1 MTVVPR
7 ARSRLAHAT
16 IRDLTLDDA
25 ALSVIAVQEEAA
37 LCQIAAEGS
46 LGAGGRSAQRLHSLG
61 LDDAHEAVLEVVDVM
76 GLQSGAAVRV
86 LARADQ
92 APASVREGLR
102 AARYACVC
110 PNTVFGKLWTS
121 TGQGEISLFK
131 QKFYWLPAYVLS
143 YVIIFFV

>member
-7 ARSRLAHAT
+7 ARSRLALPSV
-16 IRDLTLDDA
+16 RDLALDDA

-37 LCQIAAEGS
+37 LGQIASERNTAV
-46 LGAGGRSAQRLHSLG
+46 LGQSAQLLHSLG

-76 GLQSGAAVRV
+76 SLQSGAAVRV

-110 PNTVFGKLWTS
+110 PNTVFGKLWMS